1 MAIVQIDRLCWIIEI
16 WIVGWVLIGASVK
29 LVGIYYD
36 LFTYYHWG
44 HVIFNYLSVML
55 FL

>member
-29 LVGIYYD
+29 LVYSLAKVLNFSDRNIWC
-36 LFTYYHWG
+36 HRR
-44 HVIFNYLSVML
+44 
-55 FL
+55 